1 MSSRPDNIFQFIEII
16 TLSNKPDSEQMPYG
30 QHATIKHLK
39 KEIDNCST
47 EIEQLSSQANIHQ
60 SELEYMRGE
69 VARARSELETTTNAL
84 TDVTKKLETARK
96 QRDSARTQ
104 AQKCQAKLEAT
115 LVDCMHFEDEVL
127 SRNDQLSELVHTL
140 QVKLATLSTSSV
152 SLLGSSEESKY
163 SVSFCFHTKD
173 GGKVYTLYSLLANQ
187 MPPAK
192 IATTIRAVLK

>member
-1 MSSRPDNIFQFIEII
+1 M
-16 TLSNKPDSEQMPYG
+16 
-30 QHATIKHLK
+30 
-39 KEIDNCST
+39 
-47 EIEQLSSQANIHQ
+47 
-60 SELEYMRGE
+60 
-69 VARARSELETTTNAL
+69 ARVRSELETTTNAL

-140 QVKLATLSTSSV
+140 QVELATLSTSSV
-152 SLLGSSEESKY
+152 SLLGSSEESKN

-173 GGKVYTLYSLLANQ
+173 GGKVYTPAIRELYYSLKCLL
-187 MPPAK
+187 
-192 IATTIRAVLK
+192 LKLLLLSGLF